1 MSGSEEK
8 VKHEKAVCALM
19 TNRTISE
26 AAKES
31 GYTERSLYR
40 LLSQDEFIALYR
52 QARWAAVG
60 VAASRLQQS
69 AGQAVDTLSEVMA
82 DKEASP
88 SARVQAARVCL
99 DMAMRAVELE
109 DLESRIAQ
117 LESAAN
123 V

>member
-8 VKHEKAVCALM
+8 AKHEKAVVALM
-19 TNRTISE
+19 TTRTISE
-26 AAKES
+26 AAKRS

-40 LLSQDEFIALYR
+40 LLTQEEFITLYR

-69 AGQAVDTLSEVMA
+69 ASQAVDTLSAVMT

-88 SARVQAARVCL
+88 SARVQAAKVCL
-99 DMAMRAVELE
+99 DMALRTVELE
-109 DLESRIAQ
+109 DLEARISA
-117 LESAAN
+117 LERGINA
-123 V
+123 